1 MIMITNKKIFNT
13 LEKQSLPLFTNGSK
27 NYNLNLIGIRSNDN
41 TSNKFNDLM
50 VVIWFYGGEWNR
62 LNFNITTDPG
72 VYYRENPI
80 NINGTAILKEGHHK
94 GLWSIGK
101 HKGVYEALTQ
111 TSKATVYRDNNKDDV
126 LDFDCGTQSGLFG
139 INCHRSNQNVT
150 STNVDKWSAGCQVFE
165 NPKDFSLFMDICN
178 KAANNWGDK
187 FSYTLLLEDW
197 IK

>member
-1 MIMITNKKIFNT
+1 MITNKKIFNT